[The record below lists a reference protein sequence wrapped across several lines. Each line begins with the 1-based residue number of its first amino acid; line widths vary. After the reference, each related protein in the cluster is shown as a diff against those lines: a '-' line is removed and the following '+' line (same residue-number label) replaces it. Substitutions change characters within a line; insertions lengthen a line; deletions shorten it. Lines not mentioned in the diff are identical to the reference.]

1 MTDALAAID
10 KIEDNAASSQ
20 NIVQAEKAAKENIL
34 NAFKENAKAQVKAD
48 AEKAKGN
55 LGVEQEANIDDAVTN
70 AINAIASHNS
80 AFDIK
85 QDIADGKRMF

>member
-34 NAFKENAKAQVKAD
+34 NAFKENAKAQVKA
-48 AEKAKGN
+48 
-55 LGVEQEANIDDAVTN
+55 
-70 AINAIASHNS
+70 
-80 AFDIK
+80 
-85 QDIADGKRMF
+85 RCRYC